1 MKFLFLFFL
10 IPFGIFAQP
19 VDTLKLVD
27 KNQFTVIDSILIEG
41 NIITEEFIIL
51 RELTI
56 QEGESVNKD
65 LLHYNRERV
74 YSLGLFNYV
83 DFYLLNENGRIKLI
97 IKVFEK
103 WYFYPLPFLHFN
115 RGNFKDPTYGINF
128 KLENF
133 RGRNETIS
141 AYVALGYDPSVRL
154 RYYNP
159 VFLYDEGIEF
169 GFAAGY
175 QDFQNKSKQA
185 ELINGENFEY
195 RIYSIAFSLSKRFDQ
210 FHSLSISPGYSYL
223 ETDIPIFPKIT
234 ASNKP
239 IDRVI
244 SLLIQYTY
252 DSRDLKQFP
261 HSGLLSQLE
270 LRHKGFGIND
280 ISYNVFGLDIRQYNK
295 LMDDLTARWRMN
307 YRNAFGAN
315 VPYYDFSFLG
325 YDEYVRG
332 NRNNKTEGLQYLLGS
347 IELSYAILSEWNFS
361 LDLPL
366 LPKNLTSARIG
377 VNFNIFVDSG
387 LTFDNLDEVKLNNF
401 VSGYGVGLN
410 ILFLPFNSVRFEYAF
425 DEYMNGEFI
434 FGLGF
439 SF

>member
-1 MKFLFLFFL
+1 MRLIIFLFFL
-10 IPFGIFAQP
+10 SPVIFAQS

-27 KNQFTVIDSILIEG
+27 KNQFAVIDSIIIEG
-41 NIITEEFIIL
+41 NDITEEFIIL

-56 QEGESVNKD
+56 SEGSRVNKD

-74 YSLGLFNYV
+74 YSLDLFNYV
-83 DFYLLNENGRIKLI
+83 DFYLLNENNQIKLI

-103 WYFYPLPFLHFN
+103 WYFYPLPFMHFN
-115 RGNFKDPTYGINF
+115 EGNFKNPTYGINF

-133 RGRNETIS
+133 RGKNETIS
-141 AYVALGYDPSVRL
+141 AFIALGYDPSVRL

-159 VFLYDEGIEF
+159 AFLYEEGIEF

-185 ELINGENFEY
+185 ELINGQNFEY
-195 RIYSIAFSLSKRFDQ
+195 TIYSASFSLTKRFDQ
-210 FHSLSISPGYSYL
+210 FHSLSISPGFSYF
-223 ETDIPIFPKIT
+223 ETDIPIFSKIT

-280 ISYNVFGLDIRQYNK
+280 ISYNIFGLDIRQYNK
-295 LMDDLTARWRMN
+295 LIDDLTARWRMN

-315 VPYYDFSFLG
+315 VPYYDYSFLG

-332 NRNNKTEGLQYLLGS
+332 NRNNITEGLQYLLGS

-377 VNFNIFVDSG
+377 VNFNIFADTG
-387 LTFDNLDEVKLNNF
+387 LTFDNTDEINLNNF
-401 VSGYGVGLN
+401 ISGYGFGLN
-410 ILFLPFNSVRFEYAF
+410 ILFLPHNSVRFEYAF